1 MQFEE
6 LGASLQLLRQS
17 KGLQL
22 DDIARNIKLSER
34 TLTSIEAGRVDDLP
48 HAVYAKGFVRT
59 YAKYLGMPEEELNA
73 ALQAAFPVDENE
85 VNAPPVALFKP
96 QRKSNKL
103 GTFVLL
109 IFLALLAVGAW
120 YIYSNVISKNQDT
133 PAAPA
138 TNTSSGS
145 SVPAE
150 NTFPATFGQQ
160 ASPAANST
168 QSLLEKNFG
177 ADATLDGALKEDSN
191 STAAVSTEL
200 ADNALEVG
208 NNDVD
213 GPVFFDSSA
222 QDQNSAGRAAVKK
235 YRVVV
240 TATQECWLRA
250 TTDTGD
256 ERQFNLPKNQSS
268 VFTFDKFLKLRLG
281 NVAGVKIRYNGRDFP
296 IPPDRGNTRDLVFP
310 PSDQASQSVQ

>member
-109 IFLALLAVGAW
+109 IFLHFYYNIYILPLLLL
-120 YIYSNVISKNQDT
+120 SFL
-133 PAAPA
+133 PRFLF
-138 TNTSSGS
+138 
-145 SVPAE
+145 
-150 NTFPATFGQQ
+150 FPFHFY
-160 ASPAANST
+160 N
-168 QSLLEKNFG
+168 
-177 ADATLDGALKEDSN
+177 
-191 STAAVSTEL
+191 
-200 ADNALEVG
+200 
-208 NNDVD
+208 
-213 GPVFFDSSA
+213 
-222 QDQNSAGRAAVKK
+222 
-235 YRVVV
+235 Y
-240 TATQECWLRA
+240 
-250 TTDTGD
+250 
-256 ERQFNLPKNQSS
+256 
-268 VFTFDKFLKLRLG
+268 FL
-281 NVAGVKIRYNGRDFP
+281 
-296 IPPDRGNTRDLVFP
+296 
-310 PSDQASQSVQ
+310 